1 MGVSYLQ
8 PSFASGELA
17 PSLYARVD
25 VARYQTGLRLCRNF
39 FVMPYGGVRNR
50 PGTVFI
56 QATKSNG
63 AARLIPFQ
71 FNDTQTYIL
80 EFGNLYMRVYKDGGS
95 VEASPGVVYEI
106 VTPYATADLF
116 DLNYTQSADVL
127 TIVHPSY
134 PPKKLSRIAHNN
146 WTISDYTFTPT
157 VAAPATATAT
167 GVTGTGNA
175 YSWRYQITAVVDAA
189 GVIDESLPVTTAAT
203 TTHADKMRAT
213 VTWAAVVGA
222 TYYNVYKDTSG
233 GGVYGFAGRATA
245 LTFDDVNI
253 TPSKTDTPPNSA
265 NPFSGAGNYPGAVS
279 YYQQRLCFAGSNNA
293 PQSVWMSRVGNF
305 NNFGYSTPY
314 KDDDSITFS
323 VASREVHRFR
333 HLLPLREMLGLTTDG
348 EWVIAGSDS
357 TGLTAKSVKADIQS
371 YNGSSKI
378 PPIVV
383 DNSALYIQARGAKV
397 SALQYSFEAD
407 GFAGNDLTKYSP
419 HFFRGHSLV
428 DWAFQQQPDSLVWA
442 ARDDGL
448 MLGMTYLPEEQLI
461 AWHQHVTDGAVESV
475 ACVPEGDEDA
485 LYMVVNRT
493 INGATKRYVERM
505 ASRRVT
511 NMEDAF
517 FVDCGLTYEGRNSD
531 PAKTL
536 TLTGGTTWLA
546 PESLTLQ
553 AAGHAPFSG
562 AYVGKRF
569 RLRAGAESVRVDV
582 TAHTDSDT
590 LTVKLVEVCPASL
603 RGVAVSDWAL
613 MAATLTGLDHLEGK
627 TVSILADGDVHPQR
641 VVTAGSITLQTP
653 AAVAH
658 IGLPYTAEMETL
670 DLDNPQGETILDKR
684 KVITSVTAYLE
695 DSRNFFAGSDA
706 DHLYEQKAAKRARYT
721 DSQATV
727 TGPSSIHIS
736 TTWSE
741 KGRVYIQQADP
752 LPLTILA
759 LIPEVSIAGK
769 G

>member
-1 MGVSYLQ
+1 MGTSFLQ

-50 PGTVFI
+50 PGTKFI

-80 EFGNLYMRVYKDGGS
+80 EFGNLYMRVYKDGGA
-95 VEASPGVVYEI
+95 VEASPGVIYEI
-106 VTPYATADLF
+106 VTPFATADLF

-146 WTISDYTFTPT
+146 WTIADYSFVPT

-175 YSWRYQITAVVDAA
+175 YSWRYQVTAVVDAN
-189 GVIDESLPVTTAAT
+189 GVIDESLPVTSAAT

-213 VTWAAVVGA
+213 VTWAAVTGA

-253 TPSKTDTPPNSA
+253 TPTKTDTPPNSA

-348 EWVIAGSDS
+348 EWVIGGSDS
-357 TGLTAKSVKADIQS
+357 SGLTAKTVKADIQS

-383 DNSALYIQARGAKV
+383 DNSALYVQARGAKV

-419 HFFRGHSLV
+419 HFFRGHALV

-442 ARDDGL
+442 VREDGL

-461 AWHQHVTDGAVESV
+461 AWHQHVTDGVVESV

-485 LYMVVNRT
+485 LYMVVQRT
-493 INGATKRYVERM
+493 ISGSAKRYVERM
-505 ASRRVT
+505 ASRRIA
-511 NMEDAF
+511 NIEDAF
-517 FVDCGLTYEGRNSD
+517 FVDSGLTYDGRNTD
-531 PAKTL
+531 AGKTL
-536 TLTGGTTWLA
+536 TLTGGTTWLY
-546 PESLTLQ
+546 PETLTLQ
-553 AAGHAPFSG
+553 AAGHTPFSG
-562 AYVGKRF
+562 ASVGR
-569 RLRAGAESVRVDV
+569 RYLLRVGAESVRVDV
-582 TAHTDSDT
+582 TAFTDSDT
-590 LTVKLVEVCPASL
+590 VTVRLVEVCPVAL
-603 RGVAVSDWAL
+603 RGVAVSGWAL
-613 MAATLTGLDHLEGK
+613 MATTLSGLAHLEGK
-627 TVSILADGDVHPQR
+627 TVSIFADGDVHPQR
-641 VVTAGSITLQTP
+641 VVTSGSITLQSP

-658 IGLPYTAEMETL
+658 VGLPYTAELETL
-670 DLDNPQGETILDKR
+670 DIDNPQGETVLDKR
-684 KVITSVTAYLE
+684 KIITSVTAYLE

-706 DHLYEQKAAKRARYT
+706 DHLYEQKADKRARYT
-721 DSQATV
+721 DAQGTV
-727 TGPSSIHIS
+727 TGPSQLSIS
-736 TTWSE
+736 TAWSE
-741 KGRVYIQQADP
+741 KGRVYIQQSDP

-759 LIPEVSIAGK
+759 LVPEVSVAGK

>member
-1 MGVSYLQ
+1 MGTSFLQ

-50 PGTVFI
+50 PGTKFI

-71 FNDTQTYIL
+71 FNDSQTYIL
-80 EFGNLYMRVYKDGGS
+80 EFGNLYMRVYKDGGA
-95 VEASPGVVYEI
+95 VEASPGVIYEI
-106 VTPYATADLF
+106 VTPFVTADLF

-146 WTISDYTFTPT
+146 WTLADYSFVPT

-175 YSWRYQITAVVDAA
+175 YSWRYQITAVVDAN
-189 GVIDESLPVTTAAT
+189 GVIDESLPITTAAT

-213 VTWAAVVGA
+213 VTWAAVTGA

-253 TPSKTDTPPNSA
+253 TPTKTDTPPNSA
-265 NPFSGAGNYPGAVS
+265 NPFSGSGNYPGAVS
-279 YYQQRLCFAGSNNA
+279 YFQQRLCFAGSNNA

-314 KDDDSITFS
+314 KDDDSIAFS

-333 HLLPLREMLGLTTDG
+333 HLLPLRDMLGLTTDG
-348 EWVIAGSDS
+348 EWVISGATS
-357 TGLTAKSVKADIQS
+357 GLTAKSVLAEIQS

-383 DNSALYIQARGAKV
+383 DNSALYVQARGAKV

-419 HFFRGHSLV
+419 HFFRGHTLT

-442 ARDDGL
+442 VRDDGL

-461 AWHQHVTDGAVESV
+461 AWHQHVTDGVVESV

-485 LYMVVNRT
+485 LYMVVQRT
-493 INGATKRYVERM
+493 ISGATKRYVERM
-505 ASRRVT
+505 ASRRIT
-511 NMEDAF
+511 DIEDAF
-517 FVDCGLTYEGRNSD
+517 FVDSGLTYDGRNTD
-531 PAKTL
+531 AGKTL
-536 TLTGGTTWLA
+536 TLTGGTTWLY
-546 PESLTLQ
+546 PETLTLQ
-553 AAGHAPFSG
+553 ATGHTPFSG
-562 AYVGKRF
+562 ASVGRRY
-569 RLRAGAESVRVDV
+569 RLRSGGDSVRVDV
-582 TAHTDSDT
+582 TAYTDSDT
-590 LTVKLVEVCPASL
+590 VTVQLVEVCPESL
-603 RGVAVSDWAL
+603 RTVAVSDWAL
-613 MAATLTGLDHLEGK
+613 MATTLSGLDHLEGK
-627 TVSILADGDVHPQR
+627 TVSILAGGDVNPQR
-641 VVTAGSITLQTP
+641 VVASGSITLQSP
-653 AAVAH
+653 AAIAH
-658 IGLPYTAEMETL
+658 VGLPYTAELETL
-670 DLDNPQGETILDKR
+670 DIDNPQGETVLDKR
-684 KVITSVTAYLE
+684 KIVTGVTVYLE

-706 DHLYEQKAAKRARYT
+706 DHLYEQKAAKRSRYT
-721 DSQATV
+721 DAQATV
-727 TGPSSIHIS
+727 TGPSSINIS
-736 TTWSE
+736 TAWSE
-741 KGRVYIQQADP
+741 KGRVYIQQSDP